1 MVKKHK
7 TVTEKELRKNRKHQ
21 RNLSMRDDTESRE
34 KLEFLKKKELEILKK
49 AKHDKERKE
58 KRLQKNEEKERLENM
73 TFEQTCK
80 YFKGEKNTEDME
92 TSDNIFPNNRVS
104 RIHRRRVIQG
114 IQEYRE
120 NQCFQERLEMRLKL
134 KAFIEGIESKD

>member
-1 MVKKHK
+1 MKKQL
-7 TVTEKELRKNRKHQ
+7 TVTEKELRKNRKNQ
-21 RNLSMRDDTESRE
+21 RNLSMRNDTESRE

-49 AKHDKERKE
+49 TKHNKERKE
-58 KRLQKNEEKERLENM
+58 HRLQRNEEKERLENM
-73 TFEQTCK
+73 NFAQTCK

-120 NQCFQERLEMRLKL
+120 NQCFQERLEARLKL
-134 KAFIEGIESKD
+134 KALIEGIEGKD